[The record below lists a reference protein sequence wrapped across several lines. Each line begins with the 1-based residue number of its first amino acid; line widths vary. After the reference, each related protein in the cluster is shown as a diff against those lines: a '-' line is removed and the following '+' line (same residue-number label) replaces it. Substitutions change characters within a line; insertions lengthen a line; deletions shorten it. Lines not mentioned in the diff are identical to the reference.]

1 MRQFNFGFF
10 NPGAGLRVPAA
21 RGLVLPLTAAFALAG
36 CSTDVIRLDSPASFS
51 LNDTSSPMTRP
62 SAAMSRSGAGA
73 GSLSAPAQ
81 EAYTPPVPN
90 SGGGVK
96 MAALPEPVPATGYQA
111 PPASSYAPAPVKP
124 ARAIAAVAPVAP
136 ASPSASSGEKGEA
149 IQVKPGD
156 TLFGLSKRYHASV
169 AELMSVNGLS
179 SPNLKPGQTLYLP
192 VGKNAS
198 KKPLTRTGQTQTAA
212 AATSPVAPAMAPPS
226 AAVLAK
232 YDGTYTVK
240 KGDSLYALAIQMKVP
255 MTELQQVNGIADV
268 RKVRP
273 GAILKVPS
281 SSAIARAPSSASVA
295 AATTDAA
302 AKVPPAVVASE
313 AARTVPSTTQPVVI
327 NAKKVAAIDMTRV
340 DTSAAEPVAGAAV
353 EPVNKGAQA
362 AAAGSAAGSAVGKL
376 RWPAKGKV
384 IGQFGPRPDGT
395 HNDGV
400 NLSVPLGT
408 EVHAAEAGT
417 VAYAGSELKGYGNLI
432 LVRHDNGWITA
443 YAHNEEL
450 LAKRGDKVKRGQVLA
465 KAGKSGQV
473 DQPQVHFELRQ
484 GSKPVDPTPFMEKL

>member
-1 MRQFNFGFF
+1 MRQNIFGSVF
-10 NPGAGLRVPAA
+10 AGRLA
-21 RGLVLPLTAAFALAG
+21 RSRRGWVGLVPVLVGMAVAG
-36 CSTDVIRLDSPASFS
+36 CSADIIRLDSPSSFS
-51 LNDTSSPMTRP
+51 LNDSPSSAMSRP
-62 SAAMSRSGAGA
+62 AAAMSRSSVGLGSASGTTAVAGDTYTQPTATGNA
-73 GSLSAPAQ
+73 GS
-81 EAYTPPVPN
+81 
-90 SGGGVK
+90 GVK
-96 MAALPEPVPATGYQA
+96 MAALPDATAAPNYASA
-111 PPASSYAPAPVKP
+111 PPEAQS
-124 ARAIAAVAPVAP
+124 AAVQSSAKSGVRAQPAGTQPVT
-136 ASPSASSGEKGEA
+136 EKGEA
-149 IQVKPGD
+149 IQVKTGD
-156 TLFGLSKRYHASV
+156 TLYGLSKRHHASI
-169 AELMSVNGLS
+169 AELMSINALS

-198 KKPLTRTGQTQTAA
+198 KKPLVRPAEVA
-212 AATSPVAPAMAPPS
+212 AATPTANPTAQQLTPPS
-226 AAVLAK
+226 AAQLAK

-255 MTELQQVNGIADV
+255 MNELAQVNAIADV

-273 GAILKVPS
+273 GAILKVP
-281 SSAIARAPSSASVA
+281 AAAVANAAPGTASVA
-295 AATTDAA
+295 AADTETA
-302 AKVPPAVVASE
+302 AKLPPAVVQSE
-313 AARTVPSTTQPVVI
+313 AARTVPSTTQPVII
-327 NAKKVAAIDMTRV
+327 NSKKVAAV
-340 DTSAAEPVAGAAV
+340 EQPSAETPAPD
-353 EPVNKGAQA
+353 A
-362 AAAGSAAGSAVGKL
+362 AAATQPAASATPASSATAPMGKL

-384 IGQFGPRPDGT
+384 IGSFGPRPDGT

-432 LVRHDNGWITA
+432 LLRHDNGWITA

>member
-1 MRQFNFGFF
+1 MRHVDFELFSASCGH
-10 NPGAGLRVPAA
+10 LVRMA
-21 RGLVLPLTAAFALAG
+21 RGFVVPILAGACVAG
-36 CSTDVIRLDSPASFS
+36 CSADVIRLDSPASFS
-51 LNDTSSPMTRP
+51 LTDSSSPMTRP
-62 SAAMSRSGAGA
+62 SASMSRSSAGI
-73 GSLSAPAQ
+73 GSLQPSTNESYTAPA
-81 EAYTPPVPN
+81 PN
-90 SGGGVK
+90 AGGGVK
-96 MAALPEPVPATGYQA
+96 MAALPEP
-111 PPASSYAPAPVKP
+111 
-124 ARAIAAVAPVAP
+124 AP
-136 ASPSASSGEKGEA
+136 ASGLAASSPSMAGKSTKAAAAPSSVAEPVSTSPASDRGEA

-169 AELMSVNGLS
+169 AELMSVNGLA

-192 VGKNAS
+192 VGKNAN
-198 KKPLTRTGQTQTAA
+198 KRPLTRTGQVATAVPA
-212 AATSPVAPAMAPPS
+212 GSPVAQPLTPPT
-226 AAVLAK
+226 AAVVAK
-232 YDGTYTVK
+232 YDGAYTVK
-240 KGDSLYALAIQMKVP
+240 KGDSLYALALQLKVP
-255 MTELQQVNGIADV
+255 MAELQQVNGIADV

-273 GAILKVPS
+273 GTLLKVPS
-281 SSAIARAPSSASVA
+281 SSSLAQAPDATGAASVA
-295 AATTDAA
+295 AGGGDT
-302 AKVPPAVVASE
+302 AKVPQAIVQSE
-313 AARTVPSTTQPVVI
+313 AARIVPPTAQPVVI
-327 NAKKVAAIDMTRV
+327 NARKVAAIDMAKA
-340 DTSAAEPVAGAAV
+340 DTPPVEAAGAVTPAD
-353 EPVNKGAQA
+353 KSAQA
-362 AAAGSAAGSAVGKL
+362 ASGGSAAGAALGKL
-376 RWPAKGKV
+376 RWPAKGKI

-408 EVHAAEAGT
+408 DVHAAESGV